1 MRRSGSRLRELAV
14 KGRLRE
20 FLRVFDDSTQNGLP
34 CQGDLLYTEG
44 INENEYHPDAIERS
58 RFTVTNRIAALKEA
72 QWARRHHQ
80 ARCAPVEENAL
91 SYRDPALTDVQRTA
105 LRLKTALELETP
117 YLFPQEMIAFTRTV
131 PNLPRIFGEA
141 EWAKITGEHTIHE
154 LGNVSNLSPD
164 YGRVIASGLLSIRE
178 GLGEGELHSAM
189 RMSIDAVLD
198 LTARYAQAARES
210 GEEALAAVLARVP
223 AHPARTFREALQSLR
238 ILHYAMWCEGD
249 YHNTLGRFDQYMMPY
264 LRADLDA
271 GRETQE
277 SAFELLEAFFLSCNR
292 DSDLYP
298 GMQQGDN
305 GQSIVLGG
313 MTPDGEDGYNLL
325 SEMCLKASA
334 ELRLIDPKIN
344 LRVNRDTPL
353 EVFELGTQLT
363 KLGLGFPQYENDD
376 VAIPGLTALGY
387 AGRDARDYTMAACW
401 EFIIPGK
408 GMEIP
413 NIGALPCANTVDRVI
428 RERLEGC
435 PDMDALKREIREAIF
450 TSVRETVASKRNL
463 YVIPS
468 PYLSLFFDGCV
479 EKGRDIS
486 LGCTYNNWG
495 LHGTG
500 LAPAADMMAAVEQMV
515 FGGEISA
522 QALVAAMDADFAG
535 HEALHSRLKTAC
547 PKMGNDD
554 DRADQYAVWLLNT
567 FADSVAGLTN
577 ERGGCVRAGTGSAMY
592 YIFHANELGATADG
606 RETGVPLPANYAPSL
621 NVKLSGPV
629 SLVKSFTK
637 PDLSRVINGGPLT
650 IEFSDSVFTQAESI
664 TKVAQLVRL
673 FVLRGGHQLQLNTV
687 NHERLLDAQQH
698 PENYRNLIVRVWGWS
713 GYFVELDKCY
723 QDHII
728 RRAELNL

>member
-1 MRRSGSRLRELAV
+1 MTERIQALKRFQWERLHHA
-14 KGRLRE
+14 
-20 FLRVFDDSTQNGLP
+20 
-34 CQGDLLYTEG
+34 
-44 INENEYHPDAIERS
+44 A
-58 RFTVTNRIAALKEA
+58 RIALPEDLK
-72 QWARRHHQ
+72 
-80 ARCAPVEENAL
+80 L
-91 SYRDPALTDVQRTA
+91 TYRDKKDSDVLRTA
-105 LRLKTALELETP
+105 KRLKQALELETP
-117 YLFPQEMIAFTRTV
+117 YIFDNELIAFTRTA
-131 PNLPRIFGEA
+131 PNLPRIFNDA
-141 EWAKITGEHTIHE
+141 EWENITETHFIHE

-164 YGRVIASGLLSIRE
+164 YGRVIAAGLLAIRE
-178 GLGEGELHSAM
+178 RLGDGEEHVAM
-189 RMSIDAVLD
+189 RLSIDAVLD
-198 LTARYAQAARES
+198 LTKRYEVAAREK
-210 GEEALAAVLARVP
+210 GYDDLADTLAHVP
-223 AHPARTFREALQSLR
+223 AYPPRTFREALQSLR
-238 ILHYAMWCEGD
+238 ILHYAMWCEGE

-325 SEMCLKASA
+325 SELCLKASA

-344 LRVNRDTPL
+344 LRVNRNTPL

-387 AGRDARDYTMAACW
+387 AERDARDYAMAACW

-413 NIGALPCANTVDRVI
+413 NIGALPFANTVDSVI
-428 RERLEGC
+428 RERLAVC
-435 PDMDALKREIREAIF
+435 PDMDALKREIRRAIF
-450 TSVRETVASKRNL
+450 ASVRETLAQRKNL

-522 QALVAAMDADFAG
+522 QELVAAMDADFAG

-554 DRADQYAVWLLNT
+554 DRADRHAVWLLDT

-606 RETGVPLPANYAPSL
+606 REAGVPLPANYAPSL

>member
-1 MRRSGSRLRELAV
+1 M
-14 KGRLRE
+14 
-20 FLRVFDDSTQNGLP
+20 
-34 CQGDLLYTEG
+34 
-44 INENEYHPDAIERS
+44 
-58 RFTVTNRIAALKEA
+58 TNRIAALKA
-72 QWARRHHQ
+72 YQWARRHHQ
-80 ARCAPVEENAL
+80 ARRAPVEDSAL
-91 SYRDPALTDVQRTA
+91 PYRDPALTDVQRTA

-117 YLFPQEMIAFTRTV
+117 YLFPQELIAFTRTV
-131 PNLPRIFGEA
+131 PNLPMIYDEA
-141 EWAKITGEHTIHE
+141 EWARISGEHTIHE

-164 YGRVIASGLLSIRE
+164 YGRVIASGLLAIRE
-178 GLGEGELHSAM
+178 RLGGGELHCAM
-189 RMSIDAVLD
+189 RMSIDAVLA
-198 LTARYAQAARES
+198 LTRRYEQAAREA
-210 GEEALAAVLARVP
+210 GNEALAGVLARVP

-313 MTPDGEDGYNLL
+313 MTPDGGDGYNLL
-325 SEMCLKASA
+325 SEMCLTASA
-334 ELRLIDPKIN
+334 ELKLIDPKIN

-387 AGRDARDYTMAACW
+387 AERDARDYAMAACW

-413 NIGALPCANTVDRVI
+413 NIGALPFANTVDRVI
-428 RERLEGC
+428 RDRLADC

-450 TSVRETVASKRNL
+450 TSVRETVASKKNL

-479 EKGRDIS
+479 EKARDIS

-515 FGGEISA
+515 YGGEISA
-522 QALVAAMDADFAG
+522 QALVAAMDADFVD
-535 HEALHSRLKTAC
+535 HEALRSRLKTAC

-554 DRADQYAVWLLNT
+554 DRADRHAVWLLDT
-567 FADSVAGLTN
+567 FADSVKGLTN

-606 RETGVPLPANYAPSL
+606 REAGVPLPANYAPSL

-629 SLVKSFTK
+629 SLIKSFTK
-637 PDLSRVINGGPLT
+637 PDLNRVINGGPLT